1 MCPRNKDILFIYVGS
16 NWAPIYLTSGLDKCP
31 GPVAGYGRSL
41 ILNLHKGKIPQEH
54 MHSAAGWEEEGKA
67 EASWA
72 EPISS

>member
-1 MCPRNKDILFIYVGS
+1 MYQM
-16 NWAPIYLTSGLDKCP
+16 SGLDTCP
-31 GPVAGYGRSL
+31 GPVAGYGRRSL

-72 EPISS
+72 GPISF